1 MQGARQL
8 LKMLATASGRLESIQ
23 AESILEVA
31 AEEIFHSNESA
42 DETLLVE
49 QETLAPKLYCR
60 PAAEENET

>member
-1 MQGARQL
+1 M
-8 LKMLATASGRLESIQ
+8 ESIQ

-31 AEEIFHSNESA
+31 AAEVIFHSNESA

-60 PAAEENET
+60 PAAEAAMEVAKM